1 MNFILDS
8 SVAVKWF
15 LNEPDSVAARTL
27 QDEFHQGTHRLL
39 SPDILPIEVAH
50 ALTRAERRGV
60 LLPGEA
66 TGLISDIVL
75 NGPGLHPYLDL
86 LPRAVEISSAEKIG
100 VYDCLYVALA
110 EKEGYDLVTADE
122 KLMKNL
128 PGYPIVALSS
138 L

>member
-1 MNFILDS
+1 MKFILDS

-15 LNEPDSVAARTL
+15 LSEPDSVAAIKL
-27 QDEFHQGTHRLL
+27 QDDFNQGTHQLL
-39 SPDILPIEVAH
+39 APDILPIEVAH

-66 TGLISDIVL
+66 TGLIPDLVL

-86 LPRAVEISSAEKIG
+86 LPRAVEISSAARIG

-110 EKEGYDLVTADE
+110 EQEGCDLVTADE
-122 KLMKNL
+122 KLIKNL
-128 PGYPIVALSS
+128 PGCPIIS
-138 L
+138 LISL